1 MSIKNVLKRLSPI
14 HIVALVCAVLIFAA
28 VVTSAVFF
36 GIGLAKDAKKEF
48 DFTKNPEKYIEI
60 NYKEAFDIAPEYNK
74 IRDVD
79 INNKILAL
87 VAGEKNKNSGVKS
100 EYDANTVINVG
111 DEVKIYYRGLNDG
124 VAFDRGCNFVGGT
137 YSSLSAYNLPID
149 GTAFIPGF
157 ALALDG
163 KTVGDFPK
171 FEATRGE
178 AVTTS
183 HIAFVSYT
191 RQLVTKNQYSGVEN
205 LGNSES
211 GTAVYVDLSVAD
223 LAEINNSYGA
233 GFTDYIIGKV
243 ADGKNIID
251 TEALDKNDN
260 NKVDTEEE
268 VRLTNADGD
277 LYKYTKIAVE
287 YVMAADY
294 YTNKDTNEKYDTIK
308 VQFPTPYELN
318 PDLSGKNVEFQVLIE
333 SVKEY
338 DYDNVAEDA
347 VSLETLLNPNAS
359 ADDVAAAKAVINP
372 ILMAALEEK
381 DEDFMKTIAEENKAT
396 ADYFALYSAYLRAED
411 EENNSLTYANAK
423 YQAIIDALVAKSTL
437 KLDGNKDLKSYVDAK
452 YDASVIT
459 FLEAYANNGSNYA
472 SVEAYAEDVLGL
484 TDDAYYTTIGEG
496 EDAVKVY
503 DWHKA
508 LRTLAENYYKERLI
522 VHYIIEAEGLNAG
535 TVVVDGKE
543 LTPYEAAY
551 DAICDEYSAAY
562 RTNYAKQQGIDLDNM
577 TENEAKKVRDA
588 VNNYL
593 SSSIGYEYLTERAHY
608 QLVLDWYTTGAGAEY
623 VTEK

>member
-87 VAGEKNKNSGVKS
+87 VAGEKNKNSGDPS
-100 EYDANTVINVG
+100 EYDASTVINVG

-124 VAFDRGCNFVGGT
+124 VAFDGGCNFVGST
-137 YSSLSAYNLPID
+137 YSSLSAYAYNLSIGGD
-149 GTAFIPGF
+149 SFIAGF
-157 ALALDG
+157 SLALDG
-163 KTVGDFPK
+163 KKVGDFPK

-178 AVTTS
+178 EVTTS
-183 HIAFVSYT
+183 HIAFVTYS
-191 RQLVTKNQYSGVEN
+191 RQLVTKNEYSGVEN

-287 YVMAADY
+287 YTMDANY
-294 YTNKDTNEKYDTIK
+294 YDGFETIK
-308 VQFPTPYELN
+308 VQFPVNYGSA
-318 PDLSGKNVEFQVLIE
+318 DLAGKDVEFQVLIE
-333 SVKEY
+333 SVKEFGY
-338 DYDNVAEDA
+338 DYEGTGDCTMANAEFVDA
-347 VSLETLLNPNAS
+347 MLK
-359 ADDVAAAKAVINP
+359 KA
-372 ILMAALEEK
+372 L
-381 DEDFMKTIAEENKAT
+381 
-396 ADYFALYSAYLRAED
+396 ED
-411 EENNSLTYANAK
+411 EEEIVAEVEAIELEGASFAEKYAKYLRDEDKEDNKFTNTNAK
-423 YQAIIDALVAKSTL
+423 YQAIIDALVAKSNL
-437 KLDGNKDLKSYVDAK
+437 KLNDNKDLKSYVDAK

-484 TDDAYYTTIGEG
+484 TDDAYYTTVGEG
-496 EDAVKVY
+496 DDAVKVY
-503 DWHKA
+503 NWHAA

-522 VHYIIEAEGLNAG
+522 VHYIIEAEGLA
-535 TVVVDGKE
+535 DG
-543 LTPYEAAY
+543 YDAAY
-551 DAICDEYSAAY
+551 KAVCDDYSAAY
-562 RTNYAKQQGIDLDNM
+562 ELNYCKQNDIDVDEANRTEKEAKQ
-577 TENEAKKVRDA
+577 VRDA
-588 VNNYL
+588 VNTYL
-593 SSSIGYEYLTERAHY
+593 ASSVGYDYLTERAHY
-608 QLVLDWYTTGAGAEY
+608 QLVLNYFTEGAGAEY

>member
-87 VAGEKNKNSGVKS
+87 VAGEKNKNSGVSS
-100 EYDANTVINVG
+100 EYDASTVINVG

-124 VAFDRGCNFVGGT
+124 VAFDGGCNFVGST
-137 YSSLSAYNLPID
+137 YSSLSAYSLSIGGD
-149 GTAFIPGF
+149 SFIAGF
-157 ALALDG
+157 SLALDG
-163 KTVGDFPK
+163 KTVGDFPM
-171 FEATRGE
+171 FARERGVE
-178 AVTTS
+178 VTSS

-191 RQLVTKNQYSGVEN
+191 RYPVTYNQYSGVETV
-205 LGNSES
+205 GSVQS
-211 GTAVYVDLSVAD
+211 GTSVYVDLSGD
-223 LAEINNSYGA
+223 LAAINDSYGA
-233 GFTDYIIGKV
+233 GFTDYLLGKAAEGENKAIDV
-243 ADGKNIID
+243 AVANGENVLKTSDLRLKNA
-251 TEALDKNDN
+251 EG
-260 NKVDTEEE
+260 VE
-268 VRLTNADGD
+268 
-277 LYKYTKIAVE
+277 YKYTKIAVE
-287 YVMAADY
+287 YVMAANY
-294 YTNKDTNEKYDTIK
+294 YDGFETIK
-308 VQFPTPYELN
+308 VQFPVNYGSA
-318 PDLSGKNVEFQVLIE
+318 DLAGKDVEFQILIE

-347 VSLETLLNPNAS
+347 VSLKALLDPNAS

-381 DEDFMKTIAEENKAT
+381 DEDFMKTIAEEDKAT

-411 EENNSLTYANAK
+411 EKDNSLTYANAK

-437 KLDGNKDLKSYVDAK
+437 NLDDNKDLKSYVDAK
-452 YDASVIT
+452 YDASVIA

-472 SVEAYAEDVLGL
+472 SVEAYAEDVLDVEGC
-484 TDDAYYTTIGEG
+484 GEG
-496 EDAVKVY
+496 STY

-508 LRTLAENYYKERLI
+508 LRILAENYYKERLI
-522 VHYIIEAEGLNAG
+522 VNYIIEAEGLA
-535 TVVVDGKE
+535 DG
-543 LTPYEAAY
+543 YEAAY
-551 DAICDEYSAAY
+551 NKLCDEYSEAY
-562 RTNYAKQQGIDLDNM
+562 RISYAKQNDIDLDNM

-588 VNNYL
+588 ANSYL
-593 SSSIGYEYLTERAHY
+593 SSSIGYDYLTERAHY

-623 VTEK
+623 VTVK

>member
-79 INNKILAL
+79 INNTILGL
-87 VAGEKNKNSGVKS
+87 VAGEKNKNSGVSS
-100 EYDANTVINVG
+100 EYDASTVINVG

-124 VAFDRGCNFVGGT
+124 VAFDGGCNFVGST
-137 YSSLSAYNLPID
+137 YSSVSAYNLSIGGD
-149 GTAFIPGF
+149 SFIAGF
-157 ALALDG
+157 SLALDG
-163 KTVGDFPK
+163 KTVGDFPM
-171 FEATRGE
+171 FARERGVE
-178 AVTTS
+178 VTSS

-191 RQLVTKNQYSGVEN
+191 RYPVTYNQYSGVETV
-205 LGNSES
+205 GSVQS
-211 GTAVYVDLSVAD
+211 GTSVYVDLSGD
-223 LAEINNSYGA
+223 LAAINDSYGA
-233 GFTDYIIGKV
+233 GFTDYLLGKAAEGENKAIDV
-243 ADGKNIID
+243 AVANGENVLKTSD
-251 TEALDKNDN
+251 L
-260 NKVDTEEE
+260 
-268 VRLTNADGD
+268 RLTNAEGVE
-277 LYKYTKIAVE
+277 YKYTKIAVE

-308 VQFPTPYELN
+308 VQFPVNYGN
-318 PDLSGKNVEFQVLIE
+318 ADLAGKDVEFQILIE
-333 SVKEY
+333 SVKEFGY
-338 DYDNVAEDA
+338 DYEGAGDCTMANAEFVDAMLKKALEDEEEIVAE
-347 VSLETLLNPNAS
+347 VE
-359 ADDVAAAKAVINP
+359 
-372 ILMAALEEK
+372 ALEGANFAEK
-381 DEDFMKTIAEENKAT
+381 YA
-396 ADYFALYSAYLRAED
+396 AYLRAED
-411 EENNSLTYANAK
+411 EEDNSLTYANAK

-472 SVEAYAEDVLGL
+472 SVEAYAEDVLDVEGC
-484 TDDAYYTTIGEG
+484 GEG
-496 EDAVKVY
+496 STY

-508 LRTLAENYYKERLI
+508 LRILAENYYKERLI
-522 VHYIIEAEGLNAG
+522 VHYIIEAEGLA
-535 TVVVDGKE
+535 DG
-543 LTPYEAAY
+543 YEAAY
-551 DAICDEYSAAY
+551 NAVCDEYSAAY
-562 RTNYAKQQGIDLDNM
+562 RTTYAKQQGIDLDNM
-577 TENEAKKVRDA
+577 TENEAKQVRDA

>member
-36 GIGLAKDAKKEF
+36 GIGIAKDAKKEF

-87 VAGEKNKNSGVKS
+87 VAGEKNKNSGVSS

-124 VAFDRGCNFVGGT
+124 VAFDGGCNFVGST
-137 YSSLSAYNLPID
+137 YSSVSAYNLSIGGD
-149 GTAFIPGF
+149 SFIAGF
-157 ALALDG
+157 SLALDG
-163 KTVGDFPK
+163 KTVGEFPE
-171 FEATRGE
+171 FEAIRGE

-183 HIAFVSYT
+183 HIAFVTYS
-191 RQLVTKNQYSGVEN
+191 RQLVTKNQYSGVESFS
-205 LGNSES
+205 SES
-211 GTAVYVDLSVAD
+211 ATAVYVDLSGD
-223 LAEINNSYGA
+223 LAEINNAYGMIKDA
-233 GFTDYIIGKV
+233 EGNVTTNFTDYLLGKA
-243 ADGKNIID
+243 ADGKNV
-251 TEALDKNDN
+251 LDKNGNGTISSD
-260 NKVDTEEE
+260 EEI
-268 VRLTNADGD
+268 RLTNAEGVE
-277 LYKYTKIAVE
+277 YKYTKIAVE

-308 VQFPTPYELN
+308 VQFPVNYGN
-318 PDLSGKNVEFQVLIE
+318 ADLAGKDVEFQVLIE

-347 VSLETLLNPNAS
+347 VSLKTLLDPNAS

-381 DEDFMKTIAEENKAT
+381 DEDFMKTIAEEDKAT

-423 YQAIIDALVAKSTL
+423 YQAIIDALVAKSNL

-459 FLEAYANNGSNYA
+459 FLETYANNGSNYA
-472 SVEAYAEDVLGL
+472 SVEAYAEDVLDVEGC
-484 TDDAYYTTIGEG
+484 GEG
-496 EDAVKVY
+496 STY

-508 LRTLAENYYKERLI
+508 LRILAENYYKERLI
-522 VHYIIEAEGLNAG
+522 VHYIIAEENLAG
-535 TVVVDGKE
+535 D
-543 LTPYEAAY
+543 Y
-551 DAICDEYSAAY
+551 DAVYAAVCEKYSAAY
-562 RTNYAKQQGIDLDNM
+562 RTTYAKQQGIDLDNM

>member
-60 NYKEAFDIAPEYNK
+60 NYKEAFDITPEYNK

-124 VAFDRGCNFVGGT
+124 VAFDRGCNFVGST
-137 YSSLSAYNLPID
+137 YSSLSAHNLSIGGD
-149 GTAFIPGF
+149 SFIAGF
-157 ALALDG
+157 SLALDG

-171 FEATRGE
+171 FEAIRGE
-178 AVTTS
+178 EVTTS

-191 RQLVTKNQYSGVEN
+191 RQLVTKNQYSGVESFS
-205 LGNSES
+205 SES
-211 GTAVYVDLSVAD
+211 ATAVYVDLSGD
-223 LAEINNSYGA
+223 LTAINDSYGE
-233 GFTDYIIGKV
+233 GFTYYLLGKAAEGENKAIDV
-243 ADGKNIID
+243 AVANGENVLKTSD
-251 TEALDKNDN
+251 L
-260 NKVDTEEE
+260 
-268 VRLTNADGD
+268 RLTNAEGVE
-277 LYKYTKIAVE
+277 YKYTKIAVE
-287 YVMAADY
+287 YVMAANY
-294 YTNKDTNEKYDTIK
+294 YEGFETIK
-308 VQFPTPYELN
+308 VQFPVNYGSA
-318 PDLSGKNVEFQVLIE
+318 DLAGKNVEYQVLIE

-338 DYDNVAEDA
+338 GYDNVAENA
-347 VSLETLLNPNAS
+347 VSLKTLLDPNAS

-381 DEDFMKTIAEENKAT
+381 DEDFMKTIAEEDKET

-472 SVEAYAEDVLGL
+472 SVEAYAEDILGL

-522 VHYIIEAEGLNAG
+522 VHYIIAEENLAG
-535 TVVVDGKE
+535 D
-543 LTPYEAAY
+543 Y
-551 DAICDEYSAAY
+551 DAVYAAVCEKYSAAY
-562 RTNYAKQQGIDLDNM
+562 RTNYAKQQDIDLDNM

>member
-36 GIGLAKDAKKEF
+36 GIGIAKDAKKEF

-87 VAGEKNKNSGVKS
+87 VAGEKNKNSGVSS
-100 EYDANTVINVG
+100 EYDASTDINVG

-124 VAFDRGCNFVGGT
+124 VAFDGGCNFVGST
-137 YSSLSAYNLPID
+137 YSSLSAYNLSIGGD
-149 GTAFIPGF
+149 SFIAGF
-157 ALALDG
+157 SLALDG
-163 KTVGDFPK
+163 KKVEQFPE
-171 FEATRGE
+171 FEAIRGVKLE
-178 AVTTS
+178 DDVATS
-183 HIAFVSYT
+183 EVEKYIAFVSYT
-191 RQLVTKNQYSGVEN
+191 RYPVTYNQYSGVETV
-205 LGNSES
+205 GSVQS
-211 GTAVYVDLSVAD
+211 GTSVYVDLSGD
-223 LAEINNSYGA
+223 LAEINNAYGA
-233 GFTDYIIGKV
+233 GFTDYLLGKAAEGENKAIDV
-243 ADGKNIID
+243 AVANGENVLKTSD
-251 TEALDKNDN
+251 L
-260 NKVDTEEE
+260 
-268 VRLTNADGD
+268 RLTNAEGVE
-277 LYKYTKIAVE
+277 YKYTKIAVE
-287 YVMAADY
+287 YVMAANY
-294 YTNKDTNEKYDTIK
+294 YEGFETIK
-308 VQFPTPYELN
+308 VQFPVNYGN
-318 PDLSGKNVEFQVLIE
+318 ADLAGKDVEFQVLIE
-333 SVKEY
+333 SVKEFGY
-338 DYDNVAEDA
+338 DYEGTGDCTMANAEFVDA
-347 VSLETLLNPNAS
+347 MLK
-359 ADDVAAAKAVINP
+359 KA
-372 ILMAALEEK
+372 L
-381 DEDFMKTIAEENKAT
+381 
-396 ADYFALYSAYLRAED
+396 ED
-411 EENNSLTYANAK
+411 EEEIVAEVEALEGANFAEKYAKYLGNEDEEDNSLTYANAK

-459 FLEAYANNGSNYA
+459 FLETYANNGSNYA

-522 VHYIIEAEGLNAG
+522 VQYIIAEENLAG
-535 TVVVDGKE
+535 D
-543 LTPYEAAY
+543 Y
-551 DAICDEYSAAY
+551 DAVYAAVCEKYSASY
-562 RTNYAKQQGIDLDNM
+562 RTTYAKQQGIDLDNM

>member
-36 GIGLAKDAKKEF
+36 GIGIAKDAKKEF

-87 VAGEKNKNSGVKS
+87 VAGEKNKNSGVSS
-100 EYDANTVINVG
+100 EYDASTVINVG

-124 VAFDRGCNFVGGT
+124 VAFDGGCNFVGST
-137 YSSLSAYNLPID
+137 YSSVSAYNLSIGGD
-149 GTAFIPGF
+149 SFIAGF
-157 ALALDG
+157 SLALDG
-163 KTVGDFPK
+163 KTVGDFPM
-171 FEATRGE
+171 FARERGVE
-178 AVTTS
+178 VTSS

-191 RQLVTKNQYSGVEN
+191 RYPVTYNQYSGVETV
-205 LGNSES
+205 GSVQS
-211 GTAVYVDLSVAD
+211 GTSVYVDLSGD
-223 LAEINNSYGA
+223 LTEINNAYGA
-233 GFTDYIIGKV
+233 GFTDYLLGKAAEGENKAIDV
-243 ADGKNIID
+243 AVANGENVLKTSD
-251 TEALDKNDN
+251 L
-260 NKVDTEEE
+260 
-268 VRLTNADGD
+268 RLTNAEGVE
-277 LYKYTKIAVE
+277 YKYTKIAVE

-308 VQFPTPYELN
+308 VQFPVNYGN
-318 PDLSGKNVEFQVLIE
+318 ADLAGKDVEFQVLIE
-333 SVKEY
+333 SVKEFGY
-338 DYDNVAEDA
+338 DYEGTGDCTMANAEFVDAMLKKALEDEEEIVAE
-347 VSLETLLNPNAS
+347 VE
-359 ADDVAAAKAVINP
+359 
-372 ILMAALEEK
+372 ALEGANFAEK
-381 DEDFMKTIAEENKAT
+381 YAK
-396 ADYFALYSAYLRAED
+396 YLRAED
-411 EENNSLTYANAK
+411 EEDNSLTYANAE

-472 SVEAYAEDVLGL
+472 SVEAYAEDVLDVEGC
-484 TDDAYYTTIGEG
+484 GEG
-496 EDAVKVY
+496 STY

-508 LRTLAENYYKERLI
+508 LRILAENYYKERLI
-522 VHYIIEAEGLNAG
+522 VHYIIAEENLAG
-535 TVVVDGKE
+535 D
-543 LTPYEAAY
+543 Y
-551 DAICDEYSAAY
+551 DAVYAAVCEKYSAAY
-562 RTNYAKQQGIDLDNM
+562 RTNYAKQQDIDLDNM

>member
-87 VAGEKNKNSGVKS
+87 VAGEKNKNSGVSS
-100 EYDANTVINVG
+100 EYDASTVINVG

-124 VAFDRGCNFVGGT
+124 VAFDGGCNFVGRT

-163 KTVGDFPK
+163 KEVRDFPK
-171 FEATRGE
+171 FEAIRGE
-178 AVTTS
+178 EVTTS

-191 RQLVTKNQYSGVEN
+191 RQLVTKNQYSGVESFS
-205 LGNSES
+205 SES
-211 GTAVYVDLSVAD
+211 ATAVYVDLSGD
-223 LAEINNSYGA
+223 LAEINNAYGT
-233 GFTDYIIGKV
+233 GFTDYLLGKAAEGENKAIDV
-243 ADGKNIID
+243 AVANGENVLKTSDLRLKNA
-251 TEALDKNDN
+251 EG
-260 NKVDTEEE
+260 VE
-268 VRLTNADGD
+268 
-277 LYKYTKIAVE
+277 YKYTKIAVE
-287 YVMAADY
+287 YVMAANY
-294 YTNKDTNEKYDTIK
+294 YEGFGTIK
-308 VQFPTPYELN
+308 VQFPTPYEQN

-338 DYDNVAEDA
+338 GYDNVVEDA

-359 ADDVAAAKAVINP
+359 ADKVAAAKAVINP

-381 DEDFMKTIAEENKAT
+381 DEDFMKTIAEEDKAI
-396 ADYFALYSAYLRAED
+396 ADYFALYSAYLRTED

-522 VHYIIEAEGLNAG
+522 VQYIIAEENLAG
-535 TVVVDGKE
+535 D
-543 LTPYEAAY
+543 Y
-551 DAICDEYSAAY
+551 DAVYAAVCEKYSASY

-593 SSSIGYEYLTERAHY
+593 SSSIGYDYLTERAHY

>member
-87 VAGEKNKNSGVKS
+87 VAGEKNKNSGVSS

-124 VAFDRGCNFVGGT
+124 VAFDGGCNFVGST
-137 YSSLSAYNLPID
+137 YSSLSAYNLSIGGD
-149 GTAFIPGF
+149 SFIAGF
-157 ALALDG
+157 SLALDG
-163 KTVGDFPK
+163 KTVGDFPM
-171 FEATRGE
+171 FARERGVE
-178 AVTTS
+178 VTSS

-191 RQLVTKNQYSGVEN
+191 RYPVTRNQYSGVETV
-205 LGNSES
+205 GSVQS
-211 GTAVYVDLSVAD
+211 GTSVYVDLSGD
-223 LAEINNSYGA
+223 LAEINNAYGMVKDA
-233 GFTDYIIGKV
+233 EGNVTTNFTDYLLGKA
-243 ADGKNIID
+243 ADGKNV
-251 TEALDKNDN
+251 LDKNGNGTISSDEEIRLAN
-260 NKVDTEEE
+260 AEE
-268 VRLTNADGD
+268 VE
-277 LYKYTKIAVE
+277 YKYTKIAVE
-287 YVMAADY
+287 YVMAANY
-294 YTNKDTNEKYDTIK
+294 YEGYETIK
-308 VQFPTPYELN
+308 VQFPVNYGN
-318 PDLSGKNVEFQVLIE
+318 ADLAGKDVEFQVLIE
-333 SVKEY
+333 SVKEFGY
-338 DYDNVAEDA
+338 DYEGTGDCTMANAEFVDAMLKKALEDEEEIVAE
-347 VSLETLLNPNAS
+347 VE
-359 ADDVAAAKAVINP
+359 
-372 ILMAALEEK
+372 ALEGANFAEK
-381 DEDFMKTIAEENKAT
+381 YAK
-396 ADYFALYSAYLRAED
+396 YLRAED

-437 KLDGNKDLKSYVDAK
+437 KLDDNKDLKSYVDAK

-484 TDDAYYTTIGEG
+484 TDDAYYTTVGEG
-496 EDAVKVY
+496 DDAVKVY
-503 DWHKA
+503 NWHAA

-522 VHYIIEAEGLNAG
+522 VHYIIEAEGLA
-535 TVVVDGKE
+535 DG
-543 LTPYEAAY
+543 YDVAY
-551 DAICDEYSAAY
+551 KDVCDDYSAAY
-562 RTNYAKQQGIDLDNM
+562 ELNYCKQNDIDVDEANRTEKEAKQ
-577 TENEAKKVRDA
+577 VRDA
-588 VNNYL
+588 VNTYL
-593 SSSIGYEYLTERAHY
+593 ASSVGYDYLTERAHY
-608 QLVLDWYTTGAGAEY
+608 QLVLNYFTEGAGAEY